1 MFSTELNGPGWT
13 VRAWRAAALLASAL
27 LAACAGAPPL
37 GPRASLAPDQS
48 TAQRSADTELAP
60 VAPALL
66 RANSRW
72 TPVRWSELPGFEED
86 PLHEAWNAWIKS
98 CERPGPQ
105 FAALCPDI
113 RLLSLGTAQEQR
125 AWMRSRL
132 QPYRIDPLGGAAQ
145 GLLTAYYEPMLEASR
160 VPREGFSIPL
170 YGAPAGA
177 KSGKPG
183 FSRQEMDTLPMAR
196 AALNGRELLW
206 LADPVDALILQ
217 IQGSGRLRVTERD
230 GQQRWVRLSYAG
242 SNNLAYQ
249 SIGRW
254 LQERNALQDASWP
267 GIKAWIAQNPQRLQ
281 ELLWSNPRV
290 VFFREDALS
299 EFDAAFGPKG
309 AQGVA
314 LTPQRSIA
322 VDPSSIPY
330 GTPVWLASNGPATRL
345 QRLVLAQ
352 DTGSA
357 IVGALRADY
366 FAGWGAQAGELAGR
380 LKQGLQLW
388 VLWPK

>member
-1 MFSTELNGPGWT
+1 MCSTELNNPGRS
-13 VRAWRAAALLASAL
+13 VRAWRAATLLGSAL
-27 LAACAGAPPL
+27 LGACAGAPPP
-37 GPRASLAPDQS
+37 GPLDSLPPARS
-48 TAQRSADTELAP
+48 IAQPTADTELAP
-60 VAPALL
+60 ALPALL
-66 RANSRW
+66 RSHSRW

-132 QPYRIDPLGGAAQ
+132 QPYRIDPLGGEAQ

-160 VPREGFSIPL
+160 VQREGFTVPL
-170 YGAPAGA
+170 YAAPAGA

-183 FSRQEMDTLPMAR
+183 FSRQEMDTLPQAR
-196 AALNGRELLW
+196 AALSGRELLW

-217 IQGSGRLRVTERD
+217 IQGSGRLHVTERD
-230 GQQRWVRLSYAG
+230 GQQRWVRLAYAG

-254 LQERNALQDASWP
+254 LLERNALQDASWP

-322 VDPSSIPY
+322 VDPNSIPY

-388 VLWPK
+388 VLLPK

>member
-1 MFSTELNGPGWT
+1 MYSAEPTGLRT
-13 VRAWRAAALLASAL
+13 ATRAWRAAALLASAL
-27 LAACAGAPPL
+27 LIACAGAPPTVL
-37 GPRASLAPDQS
+37 GSGAVSRRSELPHDPIADFAPS
-48 TAQRSADTELAP
+48 VPT
-60 VAPALL
+60 LL
-66 RANSRW
+66 RSNSRW
-72 TPVRWSELPGFEED
+72 TPVSWSDLPGFEED
-86 PLHEAWNAWIKS
+86 SLHEAWNAWIKS

-105 FAALCPDI
+105 FAPLCPDI

-132 QPYRIDPLGGAAQ
+132 QPYRIDPLGSEAQ

-160 VPREGFSIPL
+160 VAREGFNVPL
-170 YGAPAGA
+170 YAAPAGA

-183 FSRQEMDTLPMAR
+183 FSRQEMDTLPQAR
-196 AALNGRELLW
+196 AALGGRELLW
-206 LADPVDALILQ
+206 LADPVDAMILQ
-217 IQGSGRLRVTERD
+217 IQGSGRLHVTERD

-242 SNNLAYQ
+242 SNNHPYQ
-249 SIGRW
+249 SLGRW
-254 LQERNALQDASWP
+254 LLERNALQDASWP

-290 VFFREDALS
+290 VFFREDTLS
-299 EFDAAFGPKG
+299 EFDAAFGPRG

-322 VDPSSIPY
+322 VDPGSIPY
-330 GTPVWLASNGPATRL
+330 GTPVWLVSNGPATKL
-345 QRLVLAQ
+345 QRLVMAQ

-380 LKQGLQLW
+380 LKQSLQLW